1 MLSFSVGGTEFFSKA
16 LYRRDDSIDLNL
28 PLPAG
33 KELTI
38 KVDFGERMAYPCGIE
53 LHDAHLVGHN
63 LPRGAN
69 KP

>member
-1 MLSFSVGGTEFFSKA
+1 MEGKEFFSKA
-16 LYRRDDSIDLNL
+16 LSTQNDAVELNL

-33 KELTI
+33 NELAL
-38 KVDFGERMAYPCGIE
+38 KVDFGERLAYPCGIE

-63 LPRGAN
+63 SQQGGA